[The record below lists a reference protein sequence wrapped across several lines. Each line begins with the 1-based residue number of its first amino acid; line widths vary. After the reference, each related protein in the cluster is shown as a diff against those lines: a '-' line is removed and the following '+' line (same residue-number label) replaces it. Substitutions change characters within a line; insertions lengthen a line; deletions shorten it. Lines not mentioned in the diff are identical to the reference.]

1 MKRSGKPAGEDFAD
15 NRVPGKGQ
23 KKVRNSLTNV
33 TELDNQGALIRT
45 PRDRVGGPSGRRG
58 DAGDAGHRQAVPTPS
73 DGPHTRPAGRLS
85 GSVAQH
91 FAMAHA

>member
-23 KKVRNSLTNV
+23 KKVRKNLTAV

-45 PRDRVGGPSGRRG
+45 PRDRVDGPSGRRG
-58 DAGDAGHRQAVPTPS
+58 IVKPFRRPPT
-73 DGPHTRPAGRLS
+73 GRLRDPQGGLPIGGTPKTCS
-85 GSVAQH
+85 RRARR
-91 FAMAHA
+91 